1 MKIEEALRSRQETC
15 GLNKLMDIHIVS
27 VDGQGGAVA
36 EAELADSLL
45 NPLGIAHG
53 GTVYTLCDVA
63 AGTAA
68 ASRGRIA
75 VTLDSSIHYY
85 HPGLAGPK
93 LTAVAHERKYGR
105 NTSAYL
111 VEVHDSDGKKIAD
124 ATFTMFY
131 NGLTIDPWKDDEE

>member
-1 MKIEEALRSRQETC
+1 MNIEEALRQRQESG
-15 GLNKLMDIHIVS
+15 GLNKLMNIHIVS
-27 VDGQGGAVA
+27 CDGQGGAAA
-36 EAELADSLL
+36 ETELNGNVL

-75 VTLDSSIHYY
+75 VTLDSSIRYY
-85 HPGLAGPK
+85 NPGLAGTK

-105 NTSAYL
+105 STSSYL
-111 VEVHDSDGKKIAD
+111 VEVHDSNGRHIAD
-124 ATFTMFY
+124 ASFTMFY
-131 NGLTIDPWKDDEE
+131 NGVTIDNPRTEES